1 MTAPGL
7 LDVVDGLRELLASA
21 AGISAVDDTGERPF
35 DWTPDTLYVWEESAG
50 RTPIGAIEQREDF
63 VIMAAVVDATAE
75 EAFGKRDRATTVR
88 LYQWQEAMIEWI
100 RLHPN
105 VGPWQDGNIVGSS
118 VPSYLRQLDAR
129 GIAVRIAGYRLIG

>member
-1 MTAPGL
+1 MTDLGL
-7 LDVVDGLRELLASA
+7 LDVVDFFRPILADA
-21 AGISAVDDTGERPF
+21 AGITATDDSGERPY
-35 DWTPDTLYVWEESAG
+35 DWAPDTLYVWEESG
-50 RTPIGAIEQREDF
+50 SRTPFGMLEQREDF
-63 VIMAAVVDATAE
+63 VIMAAVVDATGE
-75 EAFGKRDRATTVR
+75 EAAGKRDRATTVR
-88 LYQWQEAMIEWI
+88 LYAWQAAMIEWI